1 MRKFCFLATL
11 LMLFIASASMV
22 IAAQMTGIEKV
33 GQKLYMDAG
42 LSLNRNQSCMT
53 CHHPSAGFAD
63 PANRLDPSI
72 PVSDGS
78 DPALFGGANAPSSA
92 YAGFSPILDYV
103 CEGGDCLWIGGMF
116 WNGRAAGWR
125 LDDPLAEQALGPF
138 LNPREM
144 GLASMDEVVSR
155 VQASSY
161 AREFERVFS
170 DPAWGWMGWADVKGT
185 YDLIGRAI
193 AEFERSQTVTRF
205 SSLFDRFYSAC
216 GSAGIDVA
224 DIGIGTPIS
233 AVPQGILSQGQLKGL
248 ALFNRP
254 NNNDGILGDID
265 GVPEGGNCAACHPSG
280 ASEDDLA
287 GRALFTDFSYD
298 NLGIP
303 TNWKLYDLLNAK
315 LLPGETKAAPPDLGL
330 GGFLATVADLQKR
343 FPELGDNDDA
353 VAAAVENEYG
363 KFKVPTLRNV
373 AKSPPYGHNGYFVT
387 LEEIVGFY
395 NLRTEVPEYAAT
407 VNMDELGALGLS
419 AQDINNIV
427 AFLKTLS
434 D

>member
-1 MRKFCFLATL
+1 MRRFCFLASL

-22 IAAQMTGIEKV
+22 MAAQMTGIERV
-33 GQKLYMDAG
+33 GRKLYMDTG

-78 DPALFGGANAPSSA
+78 DPELFGGANAPSSA
-92 YAGFSPILDYV
+92 YAGFSPILEFV

-116 WNGRAAGWR
+116 WNGRATGWR
-125 LDDPLAEQALGPF
+125 LEDPLAEQALGPF

-144 GLASMDEVVSR
+144 GLASMEEVVSR

-170 DPAWGWMGWADVKGT
+170 DPAWGWMGWGDVEGT

-216 GSAGIDVA
+216 RSAGIDVA
-224 DIGIGTPIS
+224 DIGIRTPIS
-233 AVPQGILSQGQLKGL
+233 AVPQGILSPGQLKGL

-280 ASEDDLA
+280 ASMYDPA

-303 TNWKLYDLLNAK
+303 TNWKLYALLNAK
-315 LLPGETKAAPPDLGL
+315 LLPGETEAEPPDLGL
-330 GGFLATVADLQKR
+330 GGFLATVDLAG
-343 FPELGDNDDA
+343 FPGA
-353 VAAAVENEYG
+353 VASDEYG

-387 LEEIVGFY
+387 LKEIVGFY
-395 NLRTEVPEYAAT
+395 NLRTEAPEYAAT
-407 VNMDELGALGLS
+407 MNTDELGDLGLS
-419 AQDINNIV
+419 PQDINNIV
-427 AFLKTLS
+427 AFLKTLN